1 VHIRDTLFVFPHQ
14 NLLTW
19 KSPQRQ
25 DTAWPESVTSS
36 KWSIWERGSRFA
48 TQWQP
53 PSPHCVWQW
62 GSGDSLAKVDTW
74 KNVQN
79 VTMPGLTVFWGLKIE
94 TNDWVKC
101 NILKYSLFVLKLI
114 FRMKHNRGLRHE
126 VFKTGIYVPLSSP
139 DLYWS
144 YSEILVDY
152 VLFQMTRENLRKCG
166 FHESW
171 IFVL

>member
-1 VHIRDTLFVFPHQ
+1 MQWCKISLKYRSTNLSVPFSALVFQHW

-74 KNVQN
+74 KNVKN
-79 VTMPGLTVFWGLKIE
+79 LTRPGLIVFRGLKIE
-94 TNDWVKC
+94 IKDWVKC
-101 NILKYSLFVLKLI
+101 NILKHSLFVHKLM
-114 FRMKHNRGLRHE
+114 FRMKHNWGHGMKCSKLGFMCH
-126 VFKTGIYVPLSSP
+126 LSFP
-139 DLYWS
+139 DLSWS
-144 YSEILVDY
+144 YSEILVD
-152 VLFQMTRENLRKCG
+152 
-166 FHESW
+166 
-171 IFVL
+171 